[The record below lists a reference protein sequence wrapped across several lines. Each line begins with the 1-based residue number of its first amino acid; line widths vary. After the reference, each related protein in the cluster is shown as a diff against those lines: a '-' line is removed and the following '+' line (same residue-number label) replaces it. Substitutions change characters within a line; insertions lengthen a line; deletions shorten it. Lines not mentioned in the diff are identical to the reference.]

1 MMCIKF
7 KCIYILV
14 GIIKHGAPCLRSLRC
29 QFKTET
35 ESRTTFYCI
44 FVALVLSSFGSLRV
58 LFFAAVGSRFAMLNV
73 VFAFSTFCLLTFLLC
88 LFVFIF
94 NVFSLREGYILLEI
108 QMMGD
113 ININKDNNINNL
125 SYYYICLRKII

>member
-1 MMCIKF
+1 MCIEI

-14 GIIKHGAPCLRSLRC
+14 GIIKHGAPCLCSLRC

-44 FVALVLSSFGSLRV
+44 FVALVLSSFGLLRV
-58 LFFAAVGSRFAMLNV
+58 LFFTAFGSRFAMLNV
-73 VFAFSTFCLLTFLLC
+73 VFASSTFCLLTFLLC

-94 NVFSLREGYILLEI
+94 NVV
-108 QMMGD
+108 
-113 ININKDNNINNL
+113 
-125 SYYYICLRKII
+125 